1 VVGKHHKATYA
12 VVAGGRLLAAL
23 QLLPEQGSIDA
34 SFAVPC
40 QVQDGDHAMEL
51 SLVETTLREQ
61 MHPADEFEAS
71 RNHVDN
77 GTPVE
82 DIAPVS
88 ATRRP
93 WSNSVSGWS
102 ASAPVV
108 LGAFRAGELILA
120 QVMAFDVDKG
130 RLITEGEGRRWTRS
144 GRANINRSTLL
155 R

>member
-1 VVGKHHKATYA
+1 
-12 VVAGGRLLAAL
+12 
-23 QLLPEQGSIDA
+23 
-34 SFAVPC
+34 
-40 QVQDGDHAMEL
+40 MEL
-51 SLVETTLREQ
+51 SLVETTLRAQ
-61 MHPADEFEAS
+61 MHPAEEFEAS

-88 ATRRP
+88 ATRPP
-93 WSNSVSGWS
+93 WSNSLSCWS
-102 ASAPVV
+102 ASPPVV